1 MRHDVHQARQGSAVD
16 ALPSGE
22 GAGRP
27 SLVLTAAMMGVVL
40 VSLDVSV
47 VNVALDAFRR
57 AFAVRLDGLQWVLNV
72 YTLTYAV
79 LLLSAGALSD
89 RLGSRTVFM
98 VGSAVFTSASLL
110 CGLAPSFAVLLAA
123 RTVQGVGAALL
134 VPSSMALLQ
143 QTFPDA
149 KARAR
154 AVGLWAGAG
163 SLAIAG
169 GPVLGGALIAYVGWR
184 GIFLINL
191 PFGLL
196 GSWLALNHAPRP
208 VPTNKTGFDLP
219 GQFVAVLALALV
231 VGALTE
237 TSAFGWGSSWIA
249 AALSVGVVL
258 FVGFIIV
265 EARSARPMM
274 PLGIFRDPT
283 FAAATWVG
291 VVANFAFYG
300 LIFVFSLFFQAV
312 QHRSALAT
320 GLAFVPMTGV
330 LLFVNILAGRLIG
343 RNGIRPVMLL
353 GLCTTTIGYGSMLFI
368 GAATPATVIAPAFA
382 LAGTGMG
389 LAVPAVMTA
398 SVAGSGPGRAG
409 IAAGVLNAA
418 RQVGGA
424 AGVALFGSAIVAAGP
439 ADFVRG
445 LHLSIAVACAALVS
459 ALLVAAAF
467 VSRSGSDSPRH
478 LTASVR
484 RGAGRIA

>member
-1 MRHDVHQARQGSAVD
+1 
-16 ALPSGE
+16 
-22 GAGRP
+22 
-27 SLVLTAAMMGVVL
+27 MMGVVL

-47 VNVALDAFRR
+47 VNVALNAFRR

-89 RLGSRTVFM
+89 RLGSRTVF
-98 VGSAVFTSASLL
+98 VIGTAVFTSASLL
-110 CGLAPSFAVLLAA
+110 CGLAPSFAVLLVA

-149 KARAR
+149 RARAR

-196 GSWLALNHAPRP
+196 GSWLARNHAPRP
-208 VPTNKTGFDLP
+208 VPTNRTGFDLP
-219 GQFVAVLALALV
+219 GQFVAVLALVLV

-237 TSAFGWGSSWIA
+237 TSAFGWGSS
-249 AALSVGVVL
+249 LVGAVL
-258 FVGFIIV
+258 FVGFFVV
-265 EARSARPMM
+265 EARSAHPMM

-283 FAAATWVG
+283 FAAATCVG
-291 VVANFAFYG
+291 VVANFVFYG
-300 LIFVFSLFFQAV
+300 LIFVFSLFFQTV
-312 QHRSALAT
+312 QRRSALAT
-320 GLAFVPMTGV
+320 GLAFVPMTGL
-330 LLFVNILAGRLIG
+330 LLFVNILAGQLIG
-343 RNGIRPVMLL
+343 RYGIRPVMLL

-368 GAATPATVIAPAFA
+368 GAATPAAVIAPAFA

-389 LAVPAVMTA
+389 LAVPALMTA
-398 SVAGSGPGRAG
+398 SVTRSGPGRAG

-439 ADFVRG
+439 AGFVRG
-445 LHLSIAVACAALVS
+445 LHLSIALACAALVS
-459 ALLVAAAF
+459 ALLVAVAF
-467 VSRSGSDSPRH
+467 VSRSGGDSPPDVSPPP
-478 LTASVR
+478 SVET
-484 RGAGRIA
+484 